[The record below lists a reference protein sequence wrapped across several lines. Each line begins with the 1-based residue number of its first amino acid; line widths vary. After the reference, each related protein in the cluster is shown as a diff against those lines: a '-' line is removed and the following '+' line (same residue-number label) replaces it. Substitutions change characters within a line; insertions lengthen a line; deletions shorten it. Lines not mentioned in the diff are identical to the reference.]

1 MNLTL
6 GPSGGGGG
14 ASQASN
20 SSRLNSSRVTSSAIS
35 SLSDSTG
42 TEGLAGG
49 GGHQIV
55 QFVGCRS
62 VQSQF
67 VPLPLAQFYLQSEE
81 SLKNLMLSK
90 SCHPVQKP

>member
-49 GGHQIV
+49 GGLSN
-55 QFVGCRS
+55 CS
-62 VQSQF
+62 VCGISIF
-67 VPLPLAQFYLQSEE
+67 FPL
-81 SLKNLMLSK
+81 LKNTF
-90 SCHPVQKP
+90 